1 MILLIVVLNSFLIN
15 FILPKNYQTVEKKP
29 LLIILPLLA
38 HLSFETRNRLN
49 SCIKDQLPF
58 YSLRIALRSKTGL
71 FSLFKFKDSIPK
83 YLCWHLIYKFSRGC
97 CNASNYAETERHLFL
112 RASGHLGVTL
122 LTQKRVKNPK
132 TSAIMDYI
140 LLEGHNVT
148 YDDFS
153 ILIPKNNQDKLHLK
167 ESLLSKRDNLQ
178 LNRNIYIH
186 PLELF
191 A

>member
-71 FSLFKFKDSIPK
+71 SSLFKFKDSIPK
-83 YLCWHLIYKFSRGC
+83 YLRWHLIYKFSRGC

-112 RASGHLGVTL
+112 RASGHLGVTS

>member
-1 MILLIVVLNSFLIN
+1 
-15 FILPKNYQTVEKKP
+15 
-29 LLIILPLLA
+29 
-38 HLSFETRNRLN
+38 
-49 SCIKDQLPF
+49 
-58 YSLRIALRSKTGL
+58 
-71 FSLFKFKDSIPK
+71 
-83 YLCWHLIYKFSRGC
+83 
-97 CNASNYAETERHLFL
+97 
-112 RASGHLGVTL
+112 
-122 LTQKRVKNPK
+122 
-132 TSAIMDYI
+132 MDYI